1 MHKQSKY
8 IIILLLSL
16 FANQAIQGQDSS
28 KTTYFPYNYSEVG
41 FYTIYTIDVTG
52 AKHFN
57 PLLVKLYS
65 NLSINQEIKIPGK
78 EIPKAIENL
87 WKQGLFSDVKIAI
100 DTIIGD
106 KVALNI
112 IVKERNKLSG
122 FYING
127 LDRSEA
133 RSLREELL
141 LKKDIIITKE
151 LKVRSENTVRNY
163 FQEKGYYDVSVD
175 IKEYKDTVANYNYMR
190 IFVNKGKRVKIE
202 KINFHGNQ
210 QITSRELRKAMK
222 KTKQLHKKINIFA
235 SSKFISDEFENDK
248 KNLMVQYSDGGYRDA
263 YIVTDS
269 IRKSKPNRIVL
280 DIFLHEGQKYYY
292 RNINFIGN
300 SKYRTGVLD
309 TVLAIKKGDVYNPS
323 LLSERLYYSPSGYD
337 ISSIYMDDGY
347 LFFNVTPMEVAVEG
361 DSIDIDIRISE
372 GKRAYVNKVEVIGNT
387 KTSDFVILRELR
399 TVPGNKFSRTDI
411 QRSIQEINRLGYFDP
426 EGIGVEPKP
435 NANTGTVDITYTVTE
450 KPSDQIELSGGWGG
464 NGGYN
469 PSTGQFNSGI
479 VGTLGL
485 SLTNFSTRKL
495 LHKNKP
501 GNAWDPLPAG
511 DGQRLTLRA
520 QSNGI
525 SFQTYT
531 FSFSEPWMGGKKPN
545 SFSFSANH
553 SINNWGAFSNTSQK
567 FSTTNLSVGLGKR
580 LKWPDDF
587 FSLNVGLSYIRYNL
601 DNFSFGIP
609 NFIEN
614 GNSNAIEL
622 RLGLGRYSTDDQ
634 IFPTTGSSIDVSL
647 QATPPI
653 SLLSGK
659 DYTTLDP
666 AAKFKWIEYHKWK
679 FNAAH
684 YSTLKKNLVLASS
697 VRFGLVGSYNDDLG
711 ITGFERFW
719 VGGNALQGFNLAG
732 REFISQ
738 RGYGSNAQGMISEN
752 AISNEFPNTRTG
764 DLGSTIYNRF
774 TMELR
779 YAISKGQSATI
790 YPLVFF
796 EAGNA
801 WINPR
806 NFNPFELKKSVGAGV
821 RFFLPMFGLIGIDY
835 GYGLD
840 INSINPSLTN
850 GQKGYVHFFLG
861 PQF

>member
-1 MHKQSKY
+1 MHKQHNY
-8 IIILLLSL
+8 IITLLFL
-16 FANQAIQGQDSS
+16 FLGLNTQAQDSS
-28 KTTYFPYNYSEVG
+28 KSNYFPYNYNEVG
-41 FYTIYTIDVTG
+41 FYTIYSIDVTG
-52 AKHFN
+52 AEHFN

-100 DTIIGD
+100 DTIIED
-106 KVALNI
+106 KIALNI
-112 IVKERNKLSG
+112 IIKERNKLSG

-133 RSLREELL
+133 RSLREELV

-151 LKVRSENTVRNY
+151 LKIRTENTVRNY
-163 FQEKGYYDVSVD
+163 FQEKGYYNVSVN
-175 IKEYKDTVANYNYMR
+175 IKEYKDTVPNYNYMR
-190 IFVNKGKRVKIE
+190 VFVSKGKRVKIQ
-202 KINFHGNQ
+202 KINFHGNEQ
-210 QITSRELRKAMK
+210 LSDRELRKAMK
-222 KTKQLHKKINIFA
+222 KTKQLYRKVNIFA
-235 SSKFISDEFENDK
+235 SSKFISDEFDNDK
-248 KNLMVQYSDGGYRDA
+248 KNLANLYSDEGFRDA
-263 YIVTDS
+263 YIISDS
-269 IRKSKPNRIVL
+269 IRKSNSNRIVL
-280 DIFLHEGQKYYY
+280 DVYLHEGNKYYY

-300 SKYRTGVLD
+300 TRFRTGVLD
-309 TVLAIKKGDVYNPS
+309 TLLGIGKGDIYNPS
-323 LLSERLYYSPSGYD
+323 LLNERLYYSPSGYD
-337 ISSIYMDDGY
+337 LAGVYNDDGY
-347 LFFNVTPMEVAVEG
+347 LFFNATPLEVAVEG
-361 DSIDIDIRISE
+361 DSIDIDIRIRE
-372 GKRAYVNKVEVIGNT
+372 GKRAYVNKVGVVGNT
-387 KTSDFVILRELR
+387 KTSDFVIMRELR
-399 TVPGNKFSRTDI
+399 TLPGNKYSRTDL
-411 QRSIQEINRLGYFDP
+411 QRSIQELNRLGYFDP
-426 EGIGVEPKP
+426 ESLNVEPKP
-435 NANTGTVDITYTVTE
+435 NPNTGTVDIIFKVAE

-464 NGGYN
+464 NGGFN

-495 LHKNKP
+495 FNKKKYD
-501 GNAWDPLPAG
+501 WDPLPAG

-531 FSFSEPWMGGKKPN
+531 FSFSEPWFGGKKPN

-553 SINNWGAFSNTSQK
+553 SINNWGAFSTTPQK

-580 LKWPDDF
+580 LKIPDDYF
-587 FSLNVGLSYIRYNL
+587 FLNTGLSFIRYNL

-614 GNSNAIEL
+614 GNSNAVEL
-622 RLGLGRYSTDDQ
+622 RLGLSRISTDDQ
-634 IFPTTGSSIDVSL
+634 IFPTSGSSFELSL

-666 AAKFKWIEYHKWK
+666 AAKYKWIEYHKWK
-679 FNAAH
+679 FNASH
-684 YSTLKKNLVLASS
+684 FSSLKKNLVLASS

-732 REFISQ
+732 REFVSQ

-752 AISNEFPNTRTG
+752 AISKEFPGTNTG

-840 INSINPSLTN
+840 INTINPSLTN
-850 GQKGYVHFFLG
+850 GQRGYVHFFLG

>member
-1 MHKQSKY
+1 MLKY
-8 IIILLLSL
+8 IATVALLLVLSL
-16 FANQAIQGQDSS
+16 GLQAQDTT
-28 KTTYFPYNYSEVG
+28 KTQSYFPYDFNQVG
-41 FYTIYTIDVTG
+41 FYTIYSINVTG
-52 AKHFN
+52 AQHFN
-57 PLLVKLYS
+57 PFLIKLYS
-65 NLSINQEIKIPGK
+65 NLTVNQEIKIPGN

-100 DTIIGD
+100 DTIIDD
-106 KVALNI
+106 KVAINI

-133 RSLREELL
+133 RSLREELA
-141 LKKDIIITKE
+141 LKKDIVITKE
-151 LKVRSENTVRNY
+151 LTIRTQNTIRNY
-163 FQEKGYYDVSVD
+163 FQKKGYYDVAVD
-175 IKEYKDTVANYNYMR
+175 IKEYEDTIPNYNYMR
-190 IFVNKGKRVKIE
+190 IFVNKGKRVKIQ
-202 KINFHGNQ
+202 KINFYGNDKLADKA
-210 QITSRELRKAMK
+210 LRKSMK

-235 SSKFISDEFENDK
+235 SSKFISEEYEKDK
-248 KNLMVQYSDGGYRDA
+248 KNVEALYSEKGFRDA
-263 YIVTDS
+263 YIKADT
-269 IRKSKPNRIVL
+269 IRKANSNRIVL
-280 DIFLHEGQKYYY
+280 DVYVYEGKKYYY

-300 SKYRTGVLD
+300 TKYRNGQLD
-309 TVLAIKKGDVYNPS
+309 TVLGIKKGDTYNPS
-323 LLSERLYYSPSGYD
+323 LLSERLYYSPNGYD

-347 LFFNVTPMEVAVEG
+347 LFFQVTPLEVAVEG
-361 DSIDIDIRISE
+361 DSIDIDIRIGE
-372 GKRAYVNKVEVIGNT
+372 GKQAYFNNVSIVGND

-399 TVPGNKFSRTDI
+399 TLPGNKFSRTDI

-426 EGIGVEPKP
+426 ESIGVNPKP
-435 NANTGTVDITYTVTE
+435 DPRTGTVDIVYTVAE

-485 SLTNFSTRKL
+485 SLTNFSTRKIF
-495 LHKNKP
+495 KP
-501 GNAWDPLPAG
+501 HTWNPLPAG

-531 FSFSEPWMGGKKPN
+531 FSFSEPWLGGKKPN

-553 SINNWGAFSNTSQK
+553 SINNWGAFSNTTQK

-580 LKWPDDF
+580 LRWPDDF
-587 FSLNVGLSYIRYNL
+587 FSVNYGVSFIRYNL

-614 GNSNAIEL
+614 GNANAFEF
-622 RLGLGRYSTDDQ
+622 RLGLGRYSTDDN
-634 IFPTTGSSIDVSL
+634 IFPTTGSTIDVSV
-647 QATPPI
+647 QATPPL
-653 SLLSGK
+653 SLLNDK
-659 DYTTLDP
+659 DYTTLAPQD
-666 AAKFKWIEYHKWK
+666 KYKWIEYHKWK

-684 YSTLKKNLVLASS
+684 FSTLKKNLVLASS
-697 VRFGLVGSYNDDLG
+697 VRFGIVGAYNDDLG

-738 RGYGSNAQGMISEN
+738 RGYGSNSQGMISEN
-752 AISNEFPNTRTG
+752 AISREFPNTRTG

-840 INSINPSLTN
+840 INTINPNLTN
-850 GQKGYVHFFLG
+850 QGQKGYVHFFLG